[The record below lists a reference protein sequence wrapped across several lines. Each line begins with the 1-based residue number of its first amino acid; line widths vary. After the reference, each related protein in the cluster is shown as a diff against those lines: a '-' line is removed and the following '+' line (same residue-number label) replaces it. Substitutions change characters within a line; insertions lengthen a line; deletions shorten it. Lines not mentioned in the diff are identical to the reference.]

1 MEIRTGKGE
10 EKGGLRNYKGG
21 REYGC
26 KRSEVEDERVK
37 GEKVR
42 KEGE

>member
-1 MEIRTGKGE
+1 MKIRTGKGE
-10 EKGGLRNYKGG
+10 EKGGLRNKGGG

-26 KRSEVEDERVK
+26 KRSEGEDERVK

-42 KEGE
+42 KERE